1 METFGRIVDGT
12 ELLRWKFEG
21 DGIVRQWQSLNEA
34 AIHEGNAAI
43 RSNGFRKSEL
53 FQPMLR
59 MSRATYEA
67 LLRARPVLRHGSTL
81 ERSLEWERIARDP
94 EYRKLWLKEKP
105 F

>member
-1 METFGRIVDGT
+1 METFDRIVDGS
-12 ELLRWKFEG
+12 ELLSWKFEG
-21 DGIVRQWQSLNEA
+21 DEIVRKWQSLNED
-34 AIHEGNAAI
+34 AIHEDNARI

-53 FQPMLR
+53 LQPMLR

-67 LLRARPVLRHGSTL
+67 LLRARPVLRHGSKL

-94 EYRKLWLKEKP
+94 EYRKLWLQDKR

>member
-1 METFGRIVDGT
+1 
-12 ELLRWKFEG
+12 
-21 DGIVRQWQSLNEA
+21 VRQWQSLNED
-34 AIHEGNAAI
+34 AIHEGNASI
-43 RSNGFRKSEL
+43 RANGFRKSEL

-67 LLRARPVLRHGSTL
+67 LLRTRPVLRHGSAL

-94 EYRKLWLKEKP
+94 EYRKLWLQDKR

>member
-1 METFGRIVDGT
+1 MEPFGRVVEGT
-12 ELLRWKFEG
+12 ELLQWQFEG
-21 DGIVRQWQSLNEA
+21 DAVVRKWQSLNED

-53 FQPMLR
+53 MQPMLR

-67 LLRARPVLRHGSTL
+67 LLRARPVLRHGSAL

-94 EYRKLWLKEKP
+94 EYRKLWLKEGR